1 MVNPDPSN
9 HSSRFRQF
17 AALLGLVLLLLAV
30 GFGGYAYGATR
41 QTAVPTPLP
50 TSAPVV
56 QIEQVEVTREVV
68 VVFTPTPQPT
78 ATAVEMVVPAD
89 VPTAAETSLAPRP
102 TAEAASSAPPDS
114 GIYDEV
120 WDVIEGE
127 FDGEL
132 PADQERIYGA
142 ITGSLQALDD
152 PYTRYLRP
160 EIAERMRDDLDGR
173 VSGIGAFVR
182 ETDDGYVEIA
192 RPMDGQPADL
202 AGVKA
207 GDVILAVD
215 GESVLELSF
224 DEVLLLVRG
233 PEGSTVTL
241 TLAREGEPEP
251 LDIDVVRAVFEVAVV
266 ESELLTVDDQQI
278 AYVRLSSFSQAAE
291 QSVLDA
297 LRPMLAENPTGIIFD
312 LRDNGGG
319 FLDQAVSVAD
329 IFLPQ
334 GIVLYERSD
343 NGLNET
349 FNAFDGD
356 IGESLPLV
364 VLVNGGSA
372 SASEIVAGAIQDNER
387 GVLIGET
394 TFGKGSV
401 QHVHTLSD
409 GSELRVT
416 IARWYTPGDRSISD
430 NGVDPDIEVPTPA
443 DLGGEEDTQLQTA
456 GEYLLGRN

>member
-1 MVNPDPSN
+1 
-9 HSSRFRQF
+9 
-17 AALLGLVLLLLAV
+17 
-30 GFGGYAYGATR
+30 
-41 QTAVPTPLP
+41 
-50 TSAPVV
+50 
-56 QIEQVEVTREVV
+56 
-68 VVFTPTPQPT
+68 
-78 ATAVEMVVPAD
+78 
-89 VPTAAETSLAPRP
+89 
-102 TAEAASSAPPDS
+102 
-114 GIYDEV
+114 
-120 WDVIEGE
+120 
-127 FDGEL
+127 
-132 PADQERIYGA
+132 
-142 ITGSLQALDD
+142 
-152 PYTRYLRP
+152 
-160 EIAERMRDDLDGR
+160 MRDDLDGR

-356 IGESLPLV
+356 IGEGLPLV

-456 GEYLLGRN
+456 VDYLLGRN